1 MAEGGIS
8 SLSNEAGEGPSAV
21 SSTSSLDSWFTQMA
35 EGDSGTVSSGPTQ
48 RTTGQVKPSHQPHT
62 ESQADNTSVISP
74 AINQMLNAPLTGALP
89 HMMLPPSN
97 QMPMFPTSRSA
108 AVALAG
114 TGTAGGNSI
123 PEFLYQLTK
132 MLTDDNREIIEWSK
146 GTSRWHTIAL
156 VSSICFTTSVFS
168 PHHFHDCI
176 YRQDRGP

>member
-8 SLSNEAGEGPSAV
+8 SLSNAEGALPIAAV

-35 EGDSGTVSSGPTQ
+35 GGDNTATVSSEPTQ
-48 RTTGQVKPSHQPHT
+48 RDTGQLKPSHEPSHESHT
-62 ESQADNTSVISP
+62 PQSDNTSVISP
-74 AINQMLNAPLTGALP
+74 AMNQLLQAPLAGALP
-89 HMMLPPSN
+89 HMMLPPN
-97 QMPMFPTSRSA
+97 QIPMYPTRASA

-146 GTSRWHTIAL
+146 GTIRCS
-156 VSSICFTTSVFS
+156 C
-168 PHHFHDCI
+168 
-176 YRQDRGP
+176 

>member
-8 SLSNEAGEGPSAV
+8 SLSNAAGEGPTAV

-35 EGDSGTVSSGPTQ
+35 GGDSGTVSSEPTHNQ
-48 RTTGQVKPSHQPHT
+48 NATGQNMKPSYDSHT
-62 ESQADNTSVISP
+62 NPQAESTTVISP
-74 AINQMLNAPLTGALP
+74 AINQLHQAPLVGALP
-89 HMMLPPSN
+89 HMMLPPN
-97 QMPMFPTSRSA
+97 QMPMYPTSRSA

-146 GTSRWHTIAL
+146 GTIQLDDYR
-156 VSSICFTTSVFS
+156 SI
-168 PHHFHDCI
+168 
-176 YRQDRGP
+176 G

>member
-8 SLSNEAGEGPSAV
+8 SLSNAAGDGPTAV

-35 EGDSGTVSSGPTQ
+35 GGDNGTVSSEPTQ
-48 RTTGQVKPSHQPHT
+48 NATEQVKASHETHT
-62 ESQADNTSVISP
+62 NPQVESTTIISP
-74 AINQMLNAPLTGALP
+74 AINQLLQAPLTGALP
-89 HMMLPPSN
+89 HMMLPPN
-97 QMPMFPTSRSA
+97 QMPMYPTSRSA

-146 GTSRWHTIAL
+146 GTIK
-156 VSSICFTTSVFS
+156 
-168 PHHFHDCI
+168 
-176 YRQDRGP
+176 

>member
-8 SLSNEAGEGPSAV
+8 SSSNAAGEGPTAV

-35 EGDSGTVSSGPTQ
+35 GGDSGTVSSEPTQ
-48 RTTGQVKPSHQPHT
+48 NAAGQVKFSYDSHTNPQA
-62 ESQADNTSVISP
+62 ESTTVISP
-74 AINQMLNAPLTGALP
+74 HINQLLQAPLTGGLP
-89 HMMLPPSN
+89 HMMLPPN
-97 QMPMFPTSRSA
+97 QMPMYPTSRSA

-146 GTSRWHTIAL
+146 GTSLEWQA
-156 VSSICFTTSVFS
+156 
-168 PHHFHDCI
+168 
-176 YRQDRGP
+176 

>member
-8 SLSNEAGEGPSAV
+8 SLSNAAGDGPTAV

-35 EGDSGTVSSGPTQ
+35 GGDNGILSSDA
-48 RTTGQVKPSHQPHT
+48 TGQVKASHDSYTNPHA
-62 ESQADNTSVISP
+62 ESTTVISP
-74 AINQMLNAPLTGALP
+74 AINQLLQAPLTGALP
-89 HMMLPPSN
+89 HMMLPPN

-146 GTSRWHTIAL
+146 GTNK
-156 VSSICFTTSVFS
+156 
-168 PHHFHDCI
+168 
-176 YRQDRGP
+176 